1 MLNQYE
7 SLHDLNTPK
16 GFFDT
21 FIVLIKIFM
30 IFLTVLMAILYF
42 FAYYHKNSKEPSPRL
57 LKDIDRINNILYHMI
72 LIVYMIIAV
81 CAIIAFRPYIW
92 EAVSAGKHKMAAIFG
107 DMYKAVG
114 LSSDHITARTAASA
128 DSPSM
133 IKSLKGLA
141 TTEKARNLVN
151 AGAKL
156 FKEAKESE
164 MQKYTMG
171 LVFWQQIFLIPLY
184 IGLFSTKCN
193 SELITTFG

>member
-1 MLNQYE
+1 M
-7 SLHDLNTPK
+7 T
-16 GFFDT
+16 
-21 FIVLIKIFM
+21 
-30 IFLTVLMAILYF
+30 ILYF

-92 EAVSAGKHKMAAIFG
+92 EAVSAGKHKMAAIFR
-107 DMYKAVG
+107 DMHKAVG
-114 LSSDHITARTAASA
+114 LGTNHISAETAHTAASA
-128 DSPSM
+128 QGYSTIDY
-133 IKSLKGLA
+133 IKSIA

-151 AGAKL
+151 SGAKL
-156 FKEAKESE
+156 LKEAKESE

-193 SELITTFG
+193 SELIKTFG